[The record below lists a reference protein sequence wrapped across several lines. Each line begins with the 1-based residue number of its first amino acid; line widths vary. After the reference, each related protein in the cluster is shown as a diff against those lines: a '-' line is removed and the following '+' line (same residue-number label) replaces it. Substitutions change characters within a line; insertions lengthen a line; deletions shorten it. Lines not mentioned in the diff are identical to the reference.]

1 MATVLKQ
8 KYIEDKIFDVDE
20 GFIDKLQESFSM
32 VESMAIA
39 KLINKKLDNLDPN
52 KTTTYGG
59 VIHKP
64 NAIFFSVDCVKLH
77 KNLYSFTDIREIDS
91 DEYLDLINL
100 KLNLHEI

>member
-1 MATVLKQ
+1 MATGLKQ
-8 KYIEDKIFDVDE
+8 KYIEDRIFDVDE

-32 VESMAIA
+32 IQSMAIA
-39 KLINKKLDNLDPN
+39 KLINKKLSSLTPS

-59 VIHKP
+59 VVHKP
-64 NAIFFSVDCVKLH
+64 EATFFSVDCVKLH

-100 KLNLHEI
+100 KLNLNEI